1 VSKLGHKVCSK
12 AWNGCYQSAGGRAE
26 QWEELA
32 QSGEVVRQDRLE
44 PQPLR
49 HAQRIVVR
57 GLRVVLDV
65 LFQRGQVGAVI
76 RFGERAPG
84 VLARPRV
91 LEVEEVGDLRG
102 AIVNLSDGG

>member
-84 VLARPRV
+84 VLARLRV